1 MLKFGYASADITPI
15 RPMALMGF
23 ANPKLAQGVE
33 SPLTAQVSLWEKEN
47 ARCILACVDHIGF
60 AMEHARALRQKLAA
74 EWETSPE
81 QVMLCFSHTHAAP
94 NDSIE
99 ADYAREVDG
108 QMLQAARQARE
119 NMRPALA
126 GWGCGRVEIGVNRRF
141 GEALDDR
148 AGLIKVTDAE
158 TGAPLGAILRLTAH
172 GNSLKSDNRR
182 YSPDWL
188 GAARRLLTKEW
199 GCPVLLTQGASGN
212 VAPRYFASHIDP
224 PDADDSG
231 RYVRTEA
238 ALEEMARAVLRGTDA
253 AFRGTRP
260 REVTY
265 LSMKTVA
272 GSLWADVPG
281 RERALEIAREAK
293 EKAGIDGTRWL
304 AEVDRLQKAGI
315 ACQREQ
321 VEMQFFRLNEG
332 ALIGVPNEIMC
343 EMALE
348 VEKQVGEKAFLGGY
362 TNGCSGYL
370 PTAREYDRGG
380 YEVFWSM
387 LEYFPYFGRVM
398 PLRRE
403 SAEKMVQMAL
413 RGLSEA

>member
-1 MLKFGYASADITPI
+1 MLKFGYASADFTPI

-47 ARCILACVDHIGF
+47 TRCILACVDHIGF

-108 QMLQAARQARE
+108 QMLQAARRARE

-148 AGLIKVTDAE
+148 AGLIKMTDAE

-281 RERALEIAREAK
+281 RERPWRLPGRPRRRPALTER
-293 EKAGIDGTRWL
+293 AGWRRW
-304 AEVDRLQKAGI
+304 
-315 ACQREQ
+315 
-321 VEMQFFRLNEG
+321 
-332 ALIGVPNEIMC
+332 
-343 EMALE
+343 
-348 VEKQVGEKAFLGGY
+348 
-362 TNGCSGYL
+362 TGC
-370 PTAREYDRGG
+370 
-380 YEVFWSM
+380 
-387 LEYFPYFGRVM
+387 
-398 PLRRE
+398 RR
-403 SAEKMVQMAL
+403 
-413 RGLSEA
+413 RGLPASGNRWRCNFSA

>member
-33 SPLTAQVSLWEKEN
+33 SPLTAQVSLWETEN

-108 QMLQAARQARE
+108 QMLQAARRARE

-182 YSPDWL
+182 
-188 GAARRLLTKEW
+188 
-199 GCPVLLTQGASGN
+199 
-212 VAPRYFASHIDP
+212 
-224 PDADDSG
+224 
-231 RYVRTEA
+231 
-238 ALEEMARAVLRGTDA
+238 
-253 AFRGTRP
+253 
-260 REVTY
+260 
-265 LSMKTVA
+265 
-272 GSLWADVPG
+272 
-281 RERALEIAREAK
+281 
-293 EKAGIDGTRWL
+293 
-304 AEVDRLQKAGI
+304 
-315 ACQREQ
+315 
-321 VEMQFFRLNEG
+321 
-332 ALIGVPNEIMC
+332 
-343 EMALE
+343 
-348 VEKQVGEKAFLGGY
+348 
-362 TNGCSGYL
+362 
-370 PTAREYDRGG
+370 
-380 YEVFWSM
+380 
-387 LEYFPYFGRVM
+387 
-398 PLRRE
+398 
-403 SAEKMVQMAL
+403 
-413 RGLSEA
+413 

>member
-1 MLKFGYASADITPI
+1 M
-15 RPMALMGF
+15 
-23 ANPKLAQGVE
+23 
-33 SPLTAQVSLWEKEN
+33 
-47 ARCILACVDHIGF
+47 
-60 AMEHARALRQKLAA
+60 
-74 EWETSPE
+74 
-81 QVMLCFSHTHAAP
+81 
-94 NDSIE
+94 
-99 ADYAREVDG
+99 
-108 QMLQAARQARE
+108 
-119 NMRPALA
+119 
-126 GWGCGRVEIGVNRRF
+126 NRRF

-348 VEKQVGEKAFLGGY
+348 VETQAGEKVFLGGY